1 MTSPSFLRLYVSQT
15 GTSLNIVESSRIRK
29 KDMNSN
35 VFKFHFLFNYDLYT
49 IYSIYNYDLLCENLL
64 ELYHY
69 I

>member
-1 MTSPSFLRLYVSQT
+1 MTSASFLRLYVSQT

-49 IYSIYNYDLLCENLL
+49 IYSIYNYNLLCENLL